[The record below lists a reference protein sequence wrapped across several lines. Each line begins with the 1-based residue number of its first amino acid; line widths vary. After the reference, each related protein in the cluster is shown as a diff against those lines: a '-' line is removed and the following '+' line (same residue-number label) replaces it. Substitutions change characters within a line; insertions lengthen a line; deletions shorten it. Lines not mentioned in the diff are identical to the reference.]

1 VGDGVSSMEHRSSIG
16 AGFSA
21 LGRGKTLI
29 LLLTAVTVVLSLL
42 ATAPLAPS
50 LWNSFAG
57 TLAGDHILKNDPTF
71 APTDVF
77 DFLREKSAAVAGAR
91 AAANWAVL
99 IVILQQ
105 ILFAGGIVTVLGKAA
120 PVTLP
125 DFVAGVKRNSWH
137 NLKCFLIFLL
147 TGGVSLGLWF
157 AATGGAQRKL
167 FQNTAPGAPS
177 AFAFRILMMVGAL
190 VLYAVF
196 SVLHDFARAARRT
209 EHTIGAFGAYGYAR
223 RMLAGR
229 WLRAL
234 GIFLFWFLFG
244 GVLLLVGI
252 GIEWSAPAISVLA
265 ITLHILLQIAVLTIR
280 PAIRIAAWGSYL
292 AMYDRVEPTLAP
304 PAVVV
309 TTTPEPLYPPLLTL
323 DEKPLV

>member
-1 VGDGVSSMEHRSSIG
+1 MSPMEPRSSIG

-21 LGRGKTLI
+21 LGGAKALI
-29 LLLTAVTVVLSLL
+29 LLLTAVTVILSLL
-42 ATAPLAPS
+42 AAAPLLPS
-50 LWNSFAG
+50 LWDSFAG
-57 TLAGDHILKNDPTF
+57 TLAGDHILKNDPSF

-105 ILFAGGIVTVLGKAA
+105 ILFAGGIVSVLGKTA

-125 DFVAGVKRNSWH
+125 DFVAGVRRNAWH

-157 AATGGAQRKL
+157 AATGGAQKKF
-167 FQNTAPGAPS
+167 FQDTAPGAPS
-177 AFAFRILMMVGAL
+177 AFAFRILMVVGAL

-196 SVLHDFARAARRT
+196 SLLHDFARAARRS
-209 EHTIGAFGAYGYAR
+209 EYTIGAWNAYGYAR
-223 RMLAGR
+223 RLLAGR

-244 GVLLLVGI
+244 GALLLLAI
-252 GIEWSAPAISVLA
+252 GIEWSAPAISALA
-265 ITLHILLQIAVLTIR
+265 IALHVLLQIAVLTIR

-309 TTTPEPLYPPLLTL
+309 TTTTEPLYPPLLTL

>member
-1 VGDGVSSMEHRSSIG
+1 MEHRSSIG

-21 LGRGKTLI
+21 LSRGRALI

-42 ATAPLAPS
+42 AAAPLAPS
-50 LWNSFAG
+50 LRDSFAG
-57 TLAGDHILKNDPTF
+57 TLAGDHILKNHPYF

-77 DFLREKSAAVAGAR
+77 DFLRKKSAAVAGAR

-105 ILFAGGIVTVLGKAA
+105 ILFAGGIVSVLGKAT

-125 DFVAGVKRNSWH
+125 EFVAGVRRNAWH
-137 NLKCFLIFLL
+137 NLKCFLIFLV
-147 TGGVSLGLWF
+147 TAGISLGLWF
-157 AATGGAQRKL
+157 AATRAVQKRFFEGV
-167 FQNTAPGAPS
+167 APGAWS
-177 AFAFRILMMVGAL
+177 AFAFRVVIIVAAL
-190 VLYAVF
+190 FLYAFF
-196 SVLHDFARAARRT
+196 SLLHDFARAARRT

-244 GVLLLVGI
+244 GALLLVGI
-252 GIEWSAPAISVLA
+252 GVEWSAPAVSALA
-265 ITLHILLQIAVLTIR
+265 IALHILLQIAVLTIR

-309 TTTPEPLYPPLLTL
+309 TTPPEPLYPPLLTL